1 MEDTKLIHGPEH
13 KFPEQEKDI
22 YPVKK
27 SSSFDQSKLM
37 RTPEA
42 EPREFVY
49 VYNYRENRTRR
60 MVKRELLGKLG
71 NSQRTSLTTL
81 GDQNYDQAKIPY
93 SIGSISIYTD
103 NDGLGGGE
111 TVVAR
116 VHVNVA
122 LRLQRWLGIQKR
134 LYIVDAIKP

>member
-71 NSQRTSLTTL
+71 
-81 GDQNYDQAKIPY
+81 DQNYDQAKIPY

>member
-1 MEDTKLIHGPEH
+1 MEDPKLIQSSEDEFPKPEN
-13 KFPEQEKDI
+13 DI

-60 MVKRELLGKLG
+60 MNKRELLEKLG
-71 NSQRTSLTTL
+71 TSTHFSISHASFHVV
-81 GDQNYDQAKIPY
+81 QAYIR
-93 SIGSISIYTD
+93 STNFTDGSIRRSK
-103 NDGLGGGE
+103 L
-111 TVVAR
+111 
-116 VHVNVA
+116 
-122 LRLQRWLGIQKR
+122 
-134 LYIVDAIKP
+134 